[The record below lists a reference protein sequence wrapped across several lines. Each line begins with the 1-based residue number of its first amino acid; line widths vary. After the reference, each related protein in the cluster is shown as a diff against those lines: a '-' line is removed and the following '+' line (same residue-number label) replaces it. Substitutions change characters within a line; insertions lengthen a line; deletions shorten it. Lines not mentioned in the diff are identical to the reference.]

1 MEFHGP
7 EGTYTYPTQQE
18 LMDLVHSM
26 NPDGPGAEPKEYEHS
41 ITDEMFDELK
51 REMTFVDWE
60 NSERPA
66 LVLKYYPLDW
76 LSGTENISGVAIET
90 AIKVS
95 IKCEPVKYKGKEY
108 PIEVYA
114 DHKVVYS
121 QNKIT
126 IDFESIDPDIIRNK
140 QSLKEKGDLLDAYK
154 KKVSFNIPFK
164 DLLSMLSEEKIPIFM
179 KIFVSSEVSGDF
191 ILKYNEDH
199 GTCAAYNGVLSDT
212 SDLLDI
218 DREYM
223 NSIILLSGVNSPGVN
238 MARNI
243 ITSLPLETFCNLVRI
258 RDILNDW
265 NWFRYY
271 SNTGLLNDKCFALTE
286 AWRFRSILE
295 RHPDWEDQ
303 IQIRTDIL
311 SEERV
316 SLSELEGM
324 LKKKEEVMVDEVYR
338 NSYDLLCLAA
348 LKRHFTVWIDFS
360 KHGISNMTL
369 KSGKS
374 DLEEFPVIL
383 FFHPKEKNAV
393 LGRISDF
400 NINYYNQEHRFSLWL
415 IKNRKELQDKVPGMY
430 NNILTTMILET
441 GIYVIVKELN
451 DILER
456 LKQFPD
462 NPFNISGEL
471 YLSEGDFIKS

>member
-1 MEFHGP
+1 M
-7 EGTYTYPTQQE
+7 
-18 LMDLVHSM
+18 
-26 NPDGPGAEPKEYEHS
+26 
-41 ITDEMFDELK
+41 
-51 REMTFVDWE
+51 
-60 NSERPA
+60 
-66 LVLKYYPLDW
+66 
-76 LSGTENISGVAIET
+76 
-90 AIKVS
+90 
-95 IKCEPVKYKGKEY
+95 
-108 PIEVYA
+108 
-114 DHKVVYS
+114 
-121 QNKIT
+121 
-126 IDFESIDPDIIRNK
+126 
-140 QSLKEKGDLLDAYK
+140 
-154 KKVSFNIPFK
+154 
-164 DLLSMLSEEKIPIFM
+164 
-179 KIFVSSEVSGDF
+179 
-191 ILKYNEDH
+191 
-199 GTCAAYNGVLSDT
+199 
-212 SDLLDI
+212 
-218 DREYM
+218 
-223 NSIILLSGVNSPGVN
+223 
-238 MARNI
+238 
-243 ITSLPLETFCNLVRI
+243 
-258 RDILNDW
+258 
-265 NWFRYY
+265 
-271 SNTGLLNDKCFALTE
+271 
-286 AWRFRSILE
+286 
-295 RHPDWEDQ
+295 
-303 IQIRTDIL
+303 
-311 SEERV
+311 
-316 SLSELEGM
+316 
-324 LKKKEEVMVDEVYR
+324 KKKEEVMVDEVYR